1 MKKSFSFITLFLIFI
16 FSIDTV
22 SAKNLLS
29 YNEKKACSNFYNAVK
44 NDELLFLK
52 GIFPF
57 FKYDDFGFYA
67 KRIWDPEKKKYISEK
82 DKDGNLKVGEIYSMK
97 AYNSLQ
103 TEDSIIKINDKKI
116 KNIDQFNKI
125 FDEDIKKIKIEL
137 KDNNN
142 EQYIVYLDKGLN
154 EYKHLNYSLRDF
166 NISELNLKKGFYEV
180 AINQSFQYEYSSLDN
195 LDENLHEYVQLG
207 HKYLVGKITEEDTQ
221 EFAHICDPTENEM
234 EDNEIINPLDVTVLN
249 ILRDDNDL
257 QKKNF
262 KITPYKKSI
271 NDYDGLRIE
280 AETTNVQRVKNYY
293 NLRSFPFDKQTLK
306 YTIVNNNYDL
316 TKRLINAQSFTYE
329 TLYNFV
335 KNDDIPGWEKKSFN
349 IKKFFYRNT
358 TDPENIARDG
368 IQIAIE
374 LERKHGYYIFKVIF
388 PIVLILTVCWSV
400 VWINPKEIEARLTI
414 TIVCLLSLIAYN
426 FVIDEELPKLE
437 YLTVMDWIVLTSYV
451 YATIPNFLSIYSFAN
466 RSNML
471 VTDKVDSLSKKF
483 GLSSYLIIIVF
494 IVFLNANFNPE
505 NSSGLIGWMAFR

>member
-1 MKKSFSFITLFLIFI
+1 MKKSFSIITLFLIFI
-16 FSIDTV
+16 FSINTV
-22 SAKNLLS
+22 SAKTLLS

-52 GIFPF
+52 GVYPF
-57 FKYDDFGFYA
+57 YKYDDFGFYI
-67 KRIWDPEKKKYISEK
+67 KRIWDSEKKKYISEK
-82 DKDGNLKVGEIYSMK
+82 DKDGNLKVGEIYSMD
-97 AYNSLQ
+97 AYNSIK

-116 KNIDQFNKI
+116 NNIDQFNKI
-125 FDEDIKKIKIEL
+125 YEEDIKKIKIEL
-137 KDNNN
+137 KDKNA
-142 EQYIVYLDKGLN
+142 EQYIVYLDKSLS

-180 AINQSFQYEYSSLDN
+180 AINQSFQYEYNTVDN
-195 LDENLHEYVQLG
+195 LDEDLHEYVQLG
-207 HKYLVGKITEEDTQ
+207 HKYLVGKITEDSK

-234 EDNEIINPLDVTVLN
+234 VENEILNPYDITILN

-257 QKKNF
+257 QKKIF

-293 NLRSFPFDKQTLK
+293 NLRSFPFDRQTLK

-316 TKRLINAQSFTYE
+316 TKRLINAQMFTYE
-329 TLYNFV
+329 TLHNFV
-335 KNDDIPGWEKKSFN
+335 KNDDIPGWEKKSFD

-368 IQIAIE
+368 IQIEIE

-466 RSNML
+466 RSSML

-494 IVFLNANFNPE
+494 IIFLNANFNPE

>member
-1 MKKSFSFITLFLIFI
+1 MKKSFSIITLFLIFI
-16 FSIDTV
+16 FSINTV
-22 SAKNLLS
+22 SAKTLLS

-52 GIFPF
+52 GVYPF
-57 FKYDDFGFYA
+57 YKYDDFGFYI
-67 KRIWDPEKKKYISEK
+67 KRIWDSEKKKYISEK
-82 DKDGNLKVGEIYSMK
+82 DKDGNLKVGEIYSMD
-97 AYNSLQ
+97 AYNSIK

-116 KNIDQFNKI
+116 NNIDQFNKI
-125 FDEDIKKIKIEL
+125 YEEDIKKIKIEL
-137 KDNNN
+137 KDKNA
-142 EQYIVYLDKGLN
+142 EQYIVYLDKSLS

-180 AINQSFQYEYSSLDN
+180 AINQSFQYEYNTVDN
-195 LDENLHEYVQLG
+195 LDEDLHEYVQLG
-207 HKYLVGKITEEDTQ
+207 HKYLVGKITEDSK

-234 EDNEIINPLDVTVLN
+234 VENEILNPYDVTILN

-257 QKKNF
+257 QKKIF

-293 NLRSFPFDKQTLK
+293 NLRSFPFDRQTLK

-316 TKRLINAQSFTYE
+316 TKRLINAQMFTYE
-329 TLYNFV
+329 TLHNFV
-335 KNDDIPGWEKKSFN
+335 KNDDIPGWEKKSFD

-368 IQIAIE
+368 IQIEIE

-400 VWINPKEIEARLTI
+400 VWINPREIEARLTI

-466 RSNML
+466 RSSML

-494 IVFLNANFNPE
+494 IIFLNANFNPE

>member
-1 MKKSFSFITLFLIFI
+1 MKKSFSIITLFLIFI
-16 FSIDTV
+16 FSINTV
-22 SAKNLLS
+22 SAKTLLS

-52 GIFPF
+52 GVYPF
-57 FKYDDFGFYA
+57 YKYDDFGFYI
-67 KRIWDPEKKKYISEK
+67 KRIWDSEKKKYISEK
-82 DKDGNLKVGEIYSMK
+82 DKDGNLKVGEIYSMD
-97 AYNSLQ
+97 AYNSIK

-116 KNIDQFNKI
+116 NNIDQFNKI
-125 FDEDIKKIKIEL
+125 YEEDIKKIKIEL
-137 KDNNN
+137 KDKNA
-142 EQYIVYLDKGLN
+142 EQYIVYLDKSLS

-180 AINQSFQYEYSSLDN
+180 AINQSFQYEYNTVDN
-195 LDENLHEYVQLG
+195 LDEDLHEYVQLG
-207 HKYLVGKITEEDTQ
+207 HKYLVGKITEDSK

-234 EDNEIINPLDVTVLN
+234 VENEILNPYDVTILN

-257 QKKNF
+257 QKKIF

-293 NLRSFPFDKQTLK
+293 NLRSFPFDRQTLK

-316 TKRLINAQSFTYE
+316 TKRLINAQMFTYE
-329 TLYNFV
+329 TLHNFV
-335 KNDDIPGWEKKSFN
+335 KNDDIPGWEKKSFD

-368 IQIAIE
+368 IQIEIE

-466 RSNML
+466 RSSML

-494 IVFLNANFNPE
+494 IIFLNANFNPE

>member
-1 MKKSFSFITLFLIFI
+1 MKKSFSIITLFLIFI
-16 FSIDTV
+16 FSINTV
-22 SAKNLLS
+22 SAKTLLS

-52 GIFPF
+52 GVYPF
-57 FKYDDFGFYA
+57 YKYDDFGFYI
-67 KRIWDPEKKKYISEK
+67 KRIWDSEKKKYISEK
-82 DKDGNLKVGEIYSMK
+82 DKDGNLKVGEIYSMD
-97 AYNSLQ
+97 AYNSIK

-116 KNIDQFNKI
+116 NNIDQFNKI
-125 FDEDIKKIKIEL
+125 YEEDIKKIKIEL
-137 KDNNN
+137 KDKNA
-142 EQYIVYLDKGLN
+142 EQYIVYLNKSLS

-180 AINQSFQYEYSSLDN
+180 AINQSFQYEYNTVDN
-195 LDENLHEYVQLG
+195 LDEDLHEYVQLG
-207 HKYLVGKITEEDTQ
+207 HKYLVGKITEDSK

-234 EDNEIINPLDVTVLN
+234 VENEILNPYDVTILN

-257 QKKNF
+257 QKKIF

-293 NLRSFPFDKQTLK
+293 NLRSFPFDRQTLK

-316 TKRLINAQSFTYE
+316 TKRLINAQMFTYE
-329 TLYNFV
+329 TLHNFV
-335 KNDDIPGWEKKSFN
+335 KNDDIPGWEKKSFD

-368 IQIAIE
+368 IQIEIE

-466 RSNML
+466 RSSML

-494 IVFLNANFNPE
+494 IIFLNANFNPE

>member
-1 MKKSFSFITLFLIFI
+1 MKKSFSIITLFLIFI
-16 FSIDTV
+16 FSINTV
-22 SAKNLLS
+22 SAKTLLS

-52 GIFPF
+52 GVYPF
-57 FKYDDFGFYA
+57 YKYDDFGFYI
-67 KRIWDPEKKKYISEK
+67 KRIWDSEKKKYISEK
-82 DKDGNLKVGEIYSMK
+82 DKDGNLKVGEIYSMD
-97 AYNSLQ
+97 AYNSIK

-116 KNIDQFNKI
+116 NNIDQFNKI
-125 FDEDIKKIKIEL
+125 YEEDIKKIKIEL
-137 KDNNN
+137 KDKNA
-142 EQYIVYLDKGLN
+142 EQYIVYLDKSLSV
-154 EYKHLNYSLRDF
+154 YKHLNYSLRDF

-180 AINQSFQYEYSSLDN
+180 AINQSFQYEYNTVDN
-195 LDENLHEYVQLG
+195 LDEDLHEYVQLG
-207 HKYLVGKITEEDTQ
+207 HKYLVGKITEDSK

-234 EDNEIINPLDVTVLN
+234 VENEILNPYDVTILN

-257 QKKNF
+257 QKKIF

-293 NLRSFPFDKQTLK
+293 NLRSFPFDRQTLK

-316 TKRLINAQSFTYE
+316 TKRLINAQMFTYE

-335 KNDDIPGWEKKSFN
+335 KNDDIPGWEKKSFD

-368 IQIAIE
+368 IQIEIE

-466 RSNML
+466 RSSML

-494 IVFLNANFNPE
+494 IIFLNANFNPE